1 MMINF
6 VTNKLR
12 SVAITGTIALAA
24 AALLAA
30 SPVAANAT
38 ESVPPPIQVEPIN
51 PNDPI
56 QYSDGSIE
64 FPQGYNA
71 RGIPSC
77 GSQAYAPPGGSYGP
91 VSQATC
97 SLSGSPG
104 ARAGYTWQVSP
115 HSNSTACSSGLGY
128 NAANSP
134 VYFGVGC
141 GSSGSGNVTWG
152 NVLGY
157 QKLKA
162 YATGLL
168 TGAQIAWY

>member
-1 MMINF
+1 MIINS
-6 VTNKLR
+6 VTNNLK
-12 SVAITGTIALAA
+12 SVVVFGTVTLAA
-24 AALLAA
+24 AALLVAV
-30 SPVAANAT
+30 PVAANAT
-38 ESVPPPIQVEPIN
+38 ESVPPPVQVEPIS

-71 RGIPSC
+71 LGMPSC

-97 SLSGSPG
+97 SLSGYPG
-104 ARAGYTWQVSP
+104 ARAGYTWQVNPGSD
-115 HSNSTACSSGLGY
+115 STVCSSGLGF
-128 NAANSP
+128 NATNSP
-134 VYFGVGC
+134 AYFGVGC

-162 YATGLL
+162 YAIGLR